1 MIWYKDLLFYIISLS
16 VIICDQVTKSLIKEF
31 VPRYSSWPDEGVFRI
46 VHGVNTGSAFGLFSD
61 YTLLLTIGSLIGI
74 GFVLYF
80 FYKNSFDVI
89 WMRISLG
96 LIIGGAFG
104 NLIDRIRDG
113 GVVDFISVGW
123 WPAFNIADSA
133 ISIGIVIL
141 IFTLTFGE
149 KLGWYSVSKDKD
161 IDID

>member
-1 MIWYKDLLFYIISLS
+1 MIWYKDKLFYFISIV
-16 VIICDQVTKSLIKEF
+16 VIFFDQFTKYLIKEF
-31 VPRYSSWPDEGVFRI
+31 VPRYSAWPDDGILQI

-80 FYKNSFDVI
+80 FYKNSFNVI
-89 WMRISLG
+89 WMRISLS
-96 LIIGGAFG
+96 LIVGGAVG

-133 ISIGIVIL
+133 ISIGMAIL
-141 IFTLTFGE
+141 IFTLVFGE
-149 KLGWYSVSKDKD
+149 KLGWYSTSTDED
-161 IDID
+161 

>member
-1 MIWYKDLLFYIISLS
+1 MIWYKDRLFYFISIV
-16 VIICDQVTKSLIKEF
+16 VIFFDQFTKYLIKEF
-31 VPRYSSWPDEGVFRI
+31 VPRYSAWPDDGILQI

-74 GFVLYF
+74 AFVLYF
-80 FYKNSFDVI
+80 FYKNSFNVI
-89 WMRISLG
+89 WMRISLS
-96 LIIGGAFG
+96 LIVGGAVG

-133 ISIGIVIL
+133 ISIGMAIL
-141 IFTLTFGE
+141 IFTLVFGE
-149 KLGWYSVSKDKD
+149 KLGWYSTSTDED
-161 IDID
+161 

>member
-1 MIWYKDLLFYIISLS
+1 MIWYKDKLFYFISIV
-16 VIICDQVTKSLIKEF
+16 VIFFDQFTKYLIKEF
-31 VPRYSSWPDEGVFRI
+31 VPRYSVWPDQGIFQI

-61 YTLLLTIGSLIGI
+61 YTLLLTIGSLVGI

-80 FYKNSFDVI
+80 FYKNSFNVI
-89 WMRISLG
+89 WMRISLS
-96 LIIGGAFG
+96 LIVGGALG

-133 ISIGIVIL
+133 ISIGMGIL
-141 IFTLTFGE
+141 IFTLVFGE
-149 KLGWYSVSKDKD
+149 KLGWYSTSSDED
-161 IDID
+161 

>member
-1 MIWYKDLLFYIISLS
+1 
-16 VIICDQVTKSLIKEF
+16 
-31 VPRYSSWPDEGVFRI
+31 
-46 VHGVNTGSAFGLFSD
+46 
-61 YTLLLTIGSLIGI
+61 
-74 GFVLYF
+74 
-80 FYKNSFDVI
+80 
-89 WMRISLG
+89 MRISLG

-141 IFTLTFGE
+141 IFTLMFGE

>member
-1 MIWYKDLLFYIISLS
+1 MIWYKDRLFYFISIV
-16 VIICDQVTKSLIKEF
+16 VIFFDQFTKYLIKEF
-31 VPRYSSWPDEGVFRI
+31 VPRYSAWPDDGILQI

-80 FYKNSFDVI
+80 FYKNSFNVI
-89 WMRISLG
+89 WMRISLS
-96 LIIGGAFG
+96 LIVGGAVG

-133 ISIGIVIL
+133 ISIGMAIL
-141 IFTLTFGE
+141 IFTLVFGE
-149 KLGWYSVSKDKD
+149 KLGWYSTSTDED
-161 IDID
+161 

>member
-1 MIWYKDLLFYIISLS
+1 MIWYKDRLFYFISIV
-16 VIICDQVTKSLIKEF
+16 VIFFDQFTKYLIKEF
-31 VPRYSSWPDEGVFRI
+31 VPRYSVWPDQGIFQI

-80 FYKNSFDVI
+80 FYKNSFNVI
-89 WMRISLG
+89 WMRISLS
-96 LIIGGAFG
+96 LIVGGAVG

-133 ISIGIVIL
+133 ISIGMAIL
-141 IFTLTFGE
+141 IFTLVFGE
-149 KLGWYSVSKDKD
+149 KLGWYSTSTDED
-161 IDID
+161 

>member
-1 MIWYKDLLFYIISLS
+1 MIWYKDKLFYFISIV
-16 VIICDQVTKSLIKEF
+16 VILFDQFTKYLIKEF
-31 VPRYSSWPDEGVFRI
+31 VPRYSAWPDDGIVQI

-80 FYKNSFDVI
+80 FYKNSFNVI
-89 WMRISLG
+89 WMRISLS
-96 LIIGGAFG
+96 LIVGGAVG

-133 ISIGIVIL
+133 ISIGMAIL
-141 IFTLTFGE
+141 IFTLVFGE
-149 KLGWYSVSKDKD
+149 KLGWISTSTDED
-161 IDID
+161 